1 MSAPWTE
8 AEARGFLAARRPD
21 LQVSGVR
28 ALAGGYWNDVLRI
41 DTDQGAFVL
50 KHYRAVMAGTL
61 FPNLPDDEARA
72 LQRLAGLA
80 VAPEPAGYWP
90 QDRVLLYAYVE
101 GAPWTGDIE
110 AMAALL
116 SRKAG
121 VSGEGFREVP
131 VTPQAILAE
140 GEALFAPCAD
150 DALTRRLRALRPAPP
165 AAPPGGWCPAR
176 RLIHTDIGAMNLIGA
191 GAGLRLIDWQCPASG
206 DPAEDVYSFLSPA
219 FQILNLRRPLA
230 AAERDRLMRL
240 LGDAALARRLALL
253 EPAYAWRMAGYC
265 CRRMQTTETEEVRA
279 RYARAA
285 GAEADLIEALAD
297 AD

>member
-1 MSAPWTE
+1 MSAPWAE
-8 AEARGFLAARRPD
+8 PEARGFLALRRPD
-21 LQVSGVR
+21 LRVTSVR

-41 DTDQGAFVL
+41 DTDQGPLVL

-72 LQRLAGLA
+72 LSRLAGLG

-101 GAPWTGDIE
+101 GAPWGGDIA

-116 SRKAG
+116 VRKAG
-121 VSGEGFREVP
+121 VGGEGFREVP
-131 VTPQAILAE
+131 VAPEAILAE

-191 GAGLRLIDWQCPASG
+191 GNGLRLIDWQCPASG
-206 DPAEDVYSFLSPA
+206 DPAEDAYSFLSPA
-219 FQILNLRRPLA
+219 FQILNLRRPLSV
-230 AAERDRLMRL
+230 AERGRFMTL
-240 LGDAALARRLALL
+240 LGDAELARRLALL

-265 CRRMQTTETEEVRA
+265 CRRMQTAETEAVRA

>member
-1 MSAPWTE
+1 MSAPWAE
-8 AEARGFLAARRPD
+8 AEARAFLVARRPD
-21 LQVSGVR
+21 LGVTGVR

-41 DTDQGAFVL
+41 DTDQGPLVL

-80 VAPEPAGYWP
+80 VAPAPVGYWP
-90 QDRVLLYAYVE
+90 QEKVLLYAYVE
-101 GAPWTGDIE
+101 GAPWDGDIA
-110 AMAALL
+110 AMVALL
-116 SRKAG
+116 VRKAG
-121 VSGEGFREVP
+121 VSGDGFRQVP
-131 VTPQAILAE
+131 VTPEAILAE
-140 GEALFAPCAD
+140 GDALFAPCRD

-165 AAPPGGWCPAR
+165 PAPPGGWCPAR
-176 RLIHTDIGAMNLIGA
+176 RLVHTDIGATNLIGV

-206 DPAEDVYSFLSPA
+206 DAAEDVYSFLSPA
-219 FQILNLRRPLA
+219 FQILNLRLPLPA
-230 AAERDRLMRL
+230 TDRARFLHL
-240 LGDAALARRLALL
+240 LGDPALAGRFALL

-265 CRRMQTTETEEVRA
+265 CRRMQSAETEEVRA

-285 GAEADLIEALAD
+285 GAEADLIEALSD

>member
-1 MSAPWTE
+1 MSAPW
-8 AEARGFLAARRPD
+8 AESDARAFLAARRPD
-21 LQVSGVR
+21 LGVRGVR
-28 ALAGGYWNDVLRI
+28 ALSGGYWNDVLRI
-41 DTDQGAFVL
+41 DTDQGPLVL

-80 VAPEPAGYWP
+80 VAPEPVGYWP
-90 QDRVLLYAYVE
+90 QERVLLYAYVE
-101 GAPWTGDIE
+101 GAPWDGDIA

-116 SRKAG
+116 VRKAG
-121 VSGEGFREVP
+121 VGGDGFRQVP
-131 VTPQAILAE
+131 VTPEAILAE
-140 GEALFAPCAD
+140 GDALFAPCQD

-165 AAPPGGWCPAR
+165 PPPPGGWCRSR

-206 DPAEDVYSFLSPA
+206 DAAEDVFSFLSPA

-230 AAERDRLMRL
+230 AGERDRFIRL
-240 LGDAALARRLALL
+240 LGDAELARRLALL

-265 CRRMQTTETEEVRA
+265 CRRMQTAETEEVRA

-285 GAEADLIEALAD
+285 LAEADLIEALTD